1 MLPAV
6 VLATPQKRHRTG
18 KSTGEGS
25 QLVRDVVCFLRAGY
39 KDLDSLAWKRDDHG
53 ENPQTLNEWF
63 GEGEKGTSSQGRT
76 MKL

>member
-1 MLPAV
+1 MF
-6 VLATPQKRHRTG
+6 
-18 KSTGEGS
+18 SEG
-25 QLVRDVVCFLRAGY
+25 RY

-53 ENPQTLNEWF
+53 ENPQTLNECF